1 VSSELSF
8 FDLFLEAS
16 LLVQLVML
24 LLLVT
29 SMVSWA
35 FIFQRGKA
43 LNQAQVDLKKFE
55 DKFWSGADLNKL
67 YQELSARQS
76 LSGLASLFTSGFKEF
91 VRLRK
96 SAHSSSESIMEGSSR
111 AMRVSL
117 SREIDELERHLP
129 FLATTGSIS
138 PYIGLFGTVWGIMN
152 SFIALGQVQQA
163 TLAMVAPGIAEALIA
178 TAMGLFAAIP
188 AYVAYNRFISQVEK
202 LENSYGNFMEEFSSI
217 LHRQTL
223 VSSESRSQQVG

>member
-1 VSSELSF
+1 
-8 FDLFLEAS
+8 
-16 LLVQLVML
+16 ML